1 MSPSKLPPD
10 ALRRAYEAGTPSL
23 AAIAASA
30 GISVSTLRRRALAGG
45 WRPRLR
51 PKRNAP
57 RAHTLDALWRMLD
70 AQIAAGGGG
79 LTPLQFLKD
88 ADWDTRVQDRA
99 GRPEASGSVGMSGI
113 RDISVQELLDR
124 FVDVCLD
131 QEDALSDEDYD
142 KFNRLYDV
150 RMDIQDELK
159 RRGDKAR
166 RSLLR
171 LYDHPNLT
179 VQMFAAAATAGLERE
194 AALAKL
200 REIGARRDFLD
211 SIRANSMAT
220 RLEEGAWDPD

>member
-1 MSPSKLPPD
+1 
-10 ALRRAYEAGTPSL
+10 
-23 AAIAASA
+23 
-30 GISVSTLRRRALAGG
+30 
-45 WRPRLR
+45 
-51 PKRNAP
+51 
-57 RAHTLDALWRMLD
+57 
-70 AQIAAGGGG
+70 
-79 LTPLQFLKD
+79 
-88 ADWDTRVQDRA
+88 
-99 GRPEASGSVGMSGI
+99 MSGI
-113 RDISVQELLDR
+113 RDISVQQLLDR